1 MIDSVLRWL
10 SGMGRDILSRVINVM
25 ICIDQLL
32 FCVIT
37 LGSSAPDETASSCAY
52 RLEMQGRWP
61 GKVFR
66 PLIDWIMFF
75 DPYHCRRAFEAEIK
89 GWQQPSRKL

>member
-1 MIDSVLRWL
+1 MKQ
-10 SGMGRDILSRVINVM
+10 RVINLL

-37 LGSSAPDETASSCAY
+37 LGSSAPDETISAGAY
-52 RLEMQGRWP
+52 RLELAGRWP

-66 PLIDWIMFF
+66 PLIDKLMFF
-75 DPYHCRRAFEAEIK
+75 DPDHCRKAYRAEIN
-89 GWQQPSRKL
+89 GFQRPPRTP